1 MASRDSIENLK
12 NSAERTIQ
20 GLKTKMG
27 EFRYNQTKGLVKPD
41 LVYSIYFTPD
51 KREVYITGLSTSSN
65 PKIMD
70 KIGKRT
76 WTKSKKDN
84 PIVTKLPK
92 NNDKTKNQN
101 SQVDIEEFKKK
112 CSDNS
117 ELKSDKK
124 SIILSNKNLIL
135 KSENEPE
142 SQNNNTN
149 ENTNNEN
156 FTPKSPI

>member
-1 MASRDSIENLK
+1 MGATICKYFQKFKTLIKKCFNCNTNFENEINPPYKLK
-12 NSAERTIQ
+12 QNEDEIIKSKNTNKIKAER
-20 GLKTKMG
+20 
-27 EFRYNQTKGLVKPD
+27 
-41 LVYSIYFTPD
+41 
-51 KREVYITGLSTSSN
+51 
-65 PKIMD
+65 KISD
-70 KIGKRT
+70 YVEE
-76 WTKSKKDN
+76 N
-84 PIVTKLPK
+84 YLPK
-92 NNDKTKNQN
+92 NSNKTKNQN

-124 SIILSNKNLIL
+124 SIILSNKNLII